1 MTFFQT
7 FRFRLTLQYALVLG
21 LFLCLFSVG
30 VYLGLWVLLYRNLD
44 ASLWSIA
51 EAEVASASDAPDGTM
66 HFHDVEPN
74 PLLARQAVRL
84 DKLVQLRTFPH
95 GQLLGKSHNLG
106 ALELP
111 LSAFAQAQLARG
123 GVVFETV
130 RTSSSPAIRLISLP
144 IIVDRQVRY
153 VMQVGASLLSLHTT
167 LTRLFWLLLI
177 MDGSALVLTSIA
189 GAFLAHRALR
199 PLDRLVRTI
208 ERIAS
213 QNLHQRLTMHN
224 PNDEFGRL
232 TRVLNHMLERLEGS
246 FRSQQRFVA
255 DASHELRSPLAN
267 LQLALELAI
276 RRPRTPEDY
285 RQALQSALEDVH
297 RVAGLVNDLLT
308 LSRADSGHF
317 ETVHKPVPLQ
327 ALLEQLLTDYQ
338 LQATEHGLGL
348 TFSMPE
354 VVVRGD
360 ALQLRQLFANLLDNA
375 LRATPPPG
383 KIRVSGGRQ
392 LETVWVAVTDTGIG
406 IAPEHLPHIFDR
418 FYRAD
423 PERARDAGGGGLGLA
438 ICQEIVRA
446 HAGSLSVESAVGQ
459 GSTFTVILPLDQSES
474 RT

>member
-1 MTFFQT
+1 MKFSQT

-30 VYLGLWVLLYRNLD
+30 VYLGFRTLLYRNLD

-51 EAEVASASDAPDGTM
+51 ETEIASASDAPNGTI

-74 PLLARQAVRL
+74 PLLARKPARL
-84 DKLVQLRTFPH
+84 DKFVQLRTFPQ
-95 GQLLGKSHNLG
+95 GQLVGKSRNLG
-106 ALELP
+106 PMELP
-111 LSAFAQAQLARG
+111 LSTFTQAQLRRG
-123 GVVFETV
+123 GVLFETV
-130 RTSSSPAIRLISLP
+130 QTSSSSAFRLISLP
-144 IIVDRQVRY
+144 IIVDGQVRY
-153 VMQVGASLLSLHTT
+153 VMQVGASLAPLQTT
-167 LTRLFWLLLI
+167 LARLFWLLLI
-177 MDGSALVLTSIA
+177 MDGSALLLTSIA

-213 QNLHQRLTMHN
+213 QNLHRRLTVHN

-232 TRVLNHMLERLEGS
+232 ARVLNHMLERLDRS
-246 FRSQQRFVA
+246 FQSQQRFVA

-267 LQLALELAI
+267 LQLALELAL
-276 RRPRTPEDY
+276 RRQRTPEDY
-285 RQALQSALEDVH
+285 RQALQSALEDVQ

-317 ETVHKPVPLQ
+317 ETVHKPVSLHSLLQ
-327 ALLEQLLTDYQ
+327 QLLADYQ
-338 LQATEHGLGL
+338 LQAVEHGLSL

-360 ALQLRQLFANLLDNA
+360 EVQLRQFFANLLDNA
-375 LRATPPPG
+375 LRYTPQAG
-383 KIRVSGGRQ
+383 KIRVTGDRQ
-392 LETVWVAVTDTGIG
+392 HGTVQVSITDTGIG
-406 IAPEHLPHIFDR
+406 IATEHLPHIFDR

-423 PERARDAGGGGLGLA
+423 TERVREAGGGGLGLA

-446 HAGSLSVESAVGQ
+446 HAGSLTVESAVGQ
-459 GSTFTVILPLDQSES
+459 GTTFTVILPLDES
-474 RT
+474 GPQT